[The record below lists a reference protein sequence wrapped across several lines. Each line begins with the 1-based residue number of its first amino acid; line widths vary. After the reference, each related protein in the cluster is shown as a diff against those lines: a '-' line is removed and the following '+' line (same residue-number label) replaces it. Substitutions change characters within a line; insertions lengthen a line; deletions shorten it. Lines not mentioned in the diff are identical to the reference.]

1 MTPPPKPRRPPAP
14 GARRDVR
21 AAAAAVGLS
30 VTLLGCVPPPTEVL
44 SRVRETFGGGVI
56 VVVDIPEQVW
66 IEPDGGGAAAT
77 ASRRCFADAD
87 GLRRLDAELAR
98 LTDLESTEGGDDLG
112 AGAPTAAAAEY
123 DKSFPTAS
131 VTFAPSPPGG
141 PPFDTA
147 GGTVVLLQYG
157 PDYVYGEAPDGGLAA
172 AVRALCRDCSGDDR
186 GEPPPRSD
194 RSPDDIRAALTG
206 AAAVELVR
214 PGGGAV
220 PLDAGT
226 VAAVAAAVPPTTPRL
241 AGPAALNPPAPLT
254 LRLSR
259 GDGGV
264 ERLHVAP
271 GRLLFADRPPGGAA
285 EAGAA
290 GSGRFLFVLPL
301 KDSAAYDRLAA
312 IPGAADPGPADLPWD
327 DER

>member
-1 MTPPPKPRRPPAP
+1 M
-14 GARRDVR
+14 
-21 AAAAAVGLS
+21 
-30 VTLLGCVPPPTEVL
+30 
-44 SRVRETFGGGVI
+44 
-56 VVVDIPEQVW
+56 VDIPEQVW

-112 AGAPTAAAAEY
+112 AGAPTVAAAEY
-123 DKSFPTAS
+123 DKPFPTAF

-147 GGTVVLLQYG
+147 GGTIVLLRYG
-157 PDYVYGEAPDGGLAA
+157 PDYVYGNAPDGGLAA
-172 AVRALCRDCSGDDR
+172 AVRALCRDCSGDGR
-186 GEPPPRSD
+186 GGSPPRSD

-214 PGGGAV
+214 PGGGSV

-226 VAAVAAAVPPTTPRL
+226 VAAAAAAVPPTAPRL
-241 AGPAALNPPAPLT
+241 AGPSALNPPAPLT

-271 GRLLFADRPPGGAA
+271 GRLLFADRPPGAA
-285 EAGAA
+285 AGA
-290 GSGRFLFVLPL
+290 GSGGAGRFLFVLPL
-301 KDSAAYDRLAA
+301 PDSSMYDRFAA
-312 IPGAADPGPADLPWD
+312 VPGAADPGPAGGVGD
-327 DER
+327 DGQ